1 MKPTSIRTRIIYSF
15 LLVITMLALLVG
27 IFGAY
32 VINSNIVGREQKQM
46 VSDITIARKFYNA
59 EIEKLKDVF
68 SFMGEPSDL
77 KSIRIKLRL
86 DYLDIVKRSELPS
99 VKSEIVK
106 RAFETGA
113 SAGGT
118 RIIDKDELKK
128 MGAELYERAR
138 MPLVNTPMALP
149 TERKELE
156 NAMAIGCASPLS
168 YDSAGKV
175 DKVIY
180 GGRLLNRDLQLVDAV
195 RGYVFEEQLYKGK
208 PLGTVTIFQDDVR
221 IATNVLDRQ
230 GSRALGTRISK
241 DVYERVAVKGGRWF
255 DRAFVVT
262 DWYLTA
268 YEPIRDIEGKVIG
281 ILYVGT
287 LEEPFR
293 DMKRNILI
301 MFLGIVA
308 VASVFAALLAFFL
321 EFSMTRPIDRM
332 LEATEKISGGDLA
345 FRVMTRTPIK
355 ELNKFARSFNLM
367 AVQLSERERTLKD
380 SNIRYLDL
388 VGFVSHELKGILA
401 STMLHAYSVRDGF
414 LGMINFKQRKALDS
428 VVKNLEYF
436 DSTVKNFLNL
446 SRIEKDEMPV
456 NRTDLLLGE
465 DLLDQSVQEF
475 FKPAAEKSIVIEN
488 NIARGIKV
496 RADFNLM
503 QIVANNLVGNAVKY
517 GSANGKVSLNCVQES
532 DRIKVEVYNDGKPL
546 TGEETQRLFKRF
558 SRLDNPETKKNKGT
572 GLGLFISRQIIEKHG
587 GSIRVESRDNGNSF
601 IFEIAQNS

>member
-1 MKPTSIRTRIIYSF
+1 MKPTSIRIRIISSF
-15 LLVITMLALLVG
+15 LLIIALLALLIG

-46 VSDITIARKFYNA
+46 ISDITIARKFYNA

-68 SFMGEPSDL
+68 SFMGEPRDL
-77 KSIRIKLRL
+77 KSIRTKLGL
-86 DYLDIVKRSELPS
+86 DYLDVVKRSELAS

-106 RAFETGA
+106 QAFETGA

-118 RIIDKDELKK
+118 RIIEKDELQK
-128 MGAELYERAR
+128 MGGVLYEKAR
-138 MPLVNTPMALP
+138 MPIKFTPMALP
-149 TERKELE
+149 TGRKELE
-156 NAMAIGCASPLS
+156 GAMAIGCASPLS
-168 YDSAGKV
+168 FDGSGKV

-195 RGYVFEEQLYKGK
+195 RGYVFEDQLYKGK

-221 IATNVLDRQ
+221 IATNVLARD

-241 DVYERVAVKGGRWF
+241 DVYERVAVKGGMWF

-268 YEPIRDIEGKVIG
+268 YEPIRDIRGKVIG

-308 VASVFAALLAFFL
+308 VASAFAALLAFFL

-332 LEATEKISGGDLA
+332 LEATEKISGGDLG

-380 SNIRYLDL
+380 SNSRYLDL

-456 NRTDLLLGE
+456 NRTDFLLGE

-475 FKPAAEKSIVIEN
+475 FKPAAEKNIAIEN
-488 NIARGIKV
+488 DIARGIKL

-517 GSANGKVSLNCVQES
+517 GSANGKVALNCAQES
-532 DRIKVEVYNDGKPL
+532 DRIKVEVYNDGRPL

-572 GLGLFISRQIIEKHG
+572 GLGLFITRQIIEKHG
-587 GSIRVESRDNGNSF
+587 GSIRVEARGNGNSF
-601 IFEIAQNS
+601 IFEIKQNS

>member
-156 NAMAIGCASPLS
+156 SAMAIGCASPLS

-475 FKPAAEKSIVIEN
+475 SKPASEKNILIEN

-496 RADFNLM
+496 CADFNLM

-532 DRIKVEVYNDGKPL
+532 DRIKVEVYNDGRPL

-572 GLGLFISRQIIEKHG
+572 GLGLFITRQIIEKHG